1 MKNII
6 KKVLC
11 LTVTLLVL
19 TSVSYAKK
27 APKAPKSQTKPK
39 MSEPLTILFHDNC
52 PRTTAALME
61 EVSLKATI
69 PGYKGI
75 ISVTYKSIPEEKH
88 AYPVTGY
95 YDCCERIRQAME
107 KSSGKKYTLT
117 FNTKSDKSGN
127 EIFLSDKTTATQSVI
142 QLIEQKETDV
152 YAFYEEYKE
161 LPPVAETEQQPDI
174 SVSE

>member
-1 MKNII
+1 M
-6 KKVLC
+6 
-11 LTVTLLVL
+11 
-19 TSVSYAKK
+19 
-27 APKAPKSQTKPK
+27 
-39 MSEPLTILFHDNC
+39 LF
-52 PRTTAALME
+52 R
-61 EVSLKATI
+61 S
-69 PGYKGI
+69 KGI

-161 LPPVAETEQQPDI
+161 LPPVAETEQQPGI